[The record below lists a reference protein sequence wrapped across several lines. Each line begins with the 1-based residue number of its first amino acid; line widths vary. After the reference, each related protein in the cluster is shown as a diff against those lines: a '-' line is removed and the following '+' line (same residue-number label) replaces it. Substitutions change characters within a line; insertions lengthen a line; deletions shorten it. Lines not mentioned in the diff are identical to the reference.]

1 MWPDKKPVNT
11 VLLVRRYK
19 HRKKL
24 FGTTWEISYIITV
37 TEIPA
42 RINCLPDLSSCDKCY
57 LGEFCFD
64 EEPNMTVIK
73 LAETAP
79 IKYFYY
85 IISTIE

>member
-24 FGTTWEISYIITV
+24 FRTTWEISDIITV
-37 TEIPA
+37 TEISA

-57 LGEFCFD
+57 LGGFCFD
-64 EEPNMTVIK
+64 EETNMTRIK
-73 LAETAP
+73 LAETDP
-79 IKYFYY
+79 SSTS
-85 IISTIE
+85 IILFLQ